1 MDICSTLSGRTKPS
15 SVTGRISTSTATEGF
30 VSFGGGVCG
39 SGAAPFALLP
49 EIEVARR
56 LLLEPET
63 IVLRRVLEE
72 LGRLREHVLL
82 APRLLRWLPRRRLV
96 DVRVLHGRVPHRR
109 IVDRGGLE
117 RRVRWRGWRLCR
129 MAENGVWGM
138 L

>member
-15 SVTGRISTSTATEGF
+15 SVTGRISTSTATEGS

-39 SGAAPFALLP
+39 SGAAPFALLA

-72 LGRLREHVLL
+72 LGRLLEHVLL
-82 APRLLRWLPRRRLV
+82 ALRLLR
-96 DVRVLHGRVPHRR
+96 
-109 IVDRGGLE
+109 
-117 RRVRWRGWRLCR
+117 
-129 MAENGVWGM
+129 
-138 L
+138 